1 MFFDIQ
7 PEDESIIKVV
17 GVGGGGSNAVNF
29 MFKQGIAGVNF
40 IICNTDQQALACS
53 EVPVKIQL
61 GPSLTGGRGAGAKP
75 EIGKQATIESV
86 EEIRKALGS
95 NTQMVFVTAGMGGGT
110 GTGGAPEVAR
120 IAKEMGI
127 LTVGI
132 VTVPFDFEGRSKR
145 DKAHGG
151 LEDLRDSVDALI
163 VISNNK
169 LREIYGNL
177 SLTAAFSHA
186 DNVLATAARGISE
199 IITKPGVVNVDFED
213 VKTVMKD
220 SGVAIMG
227 IGVASGE
234 GRAMKAID
242 AALSSP
248 LLNDNDIYGARGVL
262 LYISSGTKEV
272 TMDEVSE
279 IISYVQQASNN
290 DTEIIWGLCQDESLE
305 DEVSVTLIATGFNT
319 ASDPRPKIST
329 PQVVPLEDQKPK
341 AETPVVVEPA
351 PAPQASQPVV
361 IDLDVP
367 ESARKVVALEET
379 VELSTPEVPT
389 KGSIADEVLFT
400 VHTISA
406 ASRATGG
413 GDELRAK
420 DTTESEASSAEE
432 PRLDRADINRDVM
445 RRRLAASSSK
455 LRDPNFL
462 NEVERTPSF
471 ERKNKKFASVLHSSE
486 SHYSR
491 ITLVDTNE
499 EDMASKIKI
508 KDNSFLAP
516 KPD

>member
-29 MFKQGIAGVNF
+29 MFKQGIEGVNF
-40 IICNTDQQALACS
+40 IICNTDQQALASS

-75 EIGKQATIESV
+75 EIGKQATIESE
-86 EEIRKALGS
+86 EEIRKALGA

-110 GTGGAPEVAR
+110 GTGGAPEVAK

-132 VTVPFDFEGRSKR
+132 VTIPFAFEGRAKF
-145 DKAHGG
+145 DKAHSG
-151 LEDLRDSVDALI
+151 LDELRSNVDALI

-199 IITKPGVVNVDFED
+199 IITKPGIVNVDFED

-234 GRAMKAID
+234 GRAIKAID
-242 AALSSP
+242 AAMSSP
-248 LLNDNDIYGARGVL
+248 LLNENDIYGAIGVL

-279 IISYVQQASNN
+279 IISHVQQASSNN
-290 DTEIIWGLCQDESLE
+290 TEIIWGLCQDDSLE

-319 ASDPRPKIST
+319 ETPRAVTRTQKVVGLDEAAPAVKAPAAPLAEEKQSNTVVLDLELPQLAQVQPTDAEEEVMETTPTAAPSIAEEVIFTVREIKAEVT
-329 PQVVPLEDQKPK
+329 PQK
-341 AETPVVVEPA
+341 A
-351 PAPQASQPVV
+351 QP
-361 IDLDVP
+361 
-367 ESARKVVALEET
+367 
-379 VELSTPEVPT
+379 
-389 KGSIADEVLFT
+389 
-400 VHTISA
+400 
-406 ASRATGG
+406 
-413 GDELRAK
+413 
-420 DTTESEASSAEE
+420 AEE
-432 PRLDRADINRDVM
+432 QSADKRPDRADMAREIM
-445 RRRLAASSSK
+445 RRRVANTGR
-455 LRDPNFL
+455 LRDTNYL
-462 NEVERTPSF
+462 HEIERTPSIERRNRKF
-471 ERKNKKFASVLHSSE
+471 ENVPHSSE
-486 SHYSR
+486 SHRSR
-491 ITLVDTNE
+491 ITLVDNYE
-499 EDMASKIKI
+499 EENGDKIDI
-508 KDNSFLAP
+508 KMNSYLNDR
-516 KPD
+516 PD